1 MNSREYWAKREAE
14 QRKRNI
20 KEEEEYNKR
29 LQEIYEDMCDD
40 VQKEIDS
47 FFRKYAKKE
56 GLTLAEAKKRVSE
69 MDIKEYERKAKKYV
83 KEKDFSPQ
91 ANEEMRLYNLTMKVN
106 RLEMLKANIGL
117 ELIKG
122 HEEMRVFMEGILKGR
137 TLAELERQAGILGK
151 TVRNNAKTANAIVNA
166 SFHNAKFSDRIW
178 VYQDALKSELS
189 SLLQKGLIAGKN
201 PRELARELRKRFDVT
216 EADAERLMITELAR
230 VQIEAQRLS
239 MIENG
244 FTQYM
249 FIPLGSC
256 CDICREV
263 ERENGGIY
271 DIEDMM
277 PGENAPPMHP
287 RCRCA
292 IAPYEDDEEYEA
304 WLDFLDKG
312 GTTEEWNKKQRRKP
326 LKLNLQFFAKDNKK
340 SILRKIEEGIISKEE
355 FERCYNYY
363 QKKFENGV
371 TTPMG
376 EVHDKK
382 DRFYHIVDRH
392 EYMMCE
398 ENIDR
403 IVTAL
408 EKPDKIY
415 KTKDKFGNEAYC
427 YIEKND
433 NDPLLVIERNGIITA
448 YEPSESYLKNNIMK
462 KGELIWESH

>member
-151 TVRNNAKTANAIVNA
+151 TARNNAKTANAIVNA

-230 VQIEAQRLS
+230 DTDRS
-239 MIENG
+239 
-244 FTQYM
+244 
-249 FIPLGSC
+249 
-256 CDICREV
+256 
-263 ERENGGIY
+263 
-271 DIEDMM
+271 
-277 PGENAPPMHP
+277 
-287 RCRCA
+287 
-292 IAPYEDDEEYEA
+292 
-304 WLDFLDKG
+304 
-312 GTTEEWNKKQRRKP
+312 
-326 LKLNLQFFAKDNKK
+326 AKA
-340 SILRKIEEGIISKEE
+340 
-355 FERCYNYY
+355 
-363 QKKFENGV
+363 
-371 TTPMG
+371 
-376 EVHDKK
+376 VHD
-382 DRFYHIVDRH
+382 
-392 EYMMCE
+392 
-398 ENIDR
+398 
-403 IVTAL
+403 
-408 EKPDKIY
+408 
-415 KTKDKFGNEAYC
+415 
-427 YIEKND
+427 
-433 NDPLLVIERNGIITA
+433 
-448 YEPSESYLKNNIMK
+448 
-462 KGELIWESH
+462 